1 MSLALVLVANTNR
14 KESKQIEVQAAPEF
28 LKLHKHLQQVFPL
41 VHRTLK
47 RELVGGY
54 SLLCT

>member
-1 MSLALVLVANTNR
+1 MSRN